1 MQLIEEIDEYFMA
14 RSRGLWNYIFIERET
29 PATGIQFRLG
39 CLEKLTIRNA
49 VIPALLTGRN
59 QVSSLRSHPVTSS
72 LSQSPHILAVVDFTC
87 DPSTDANGCLPPGC
101 EQGDPKCDPGCG
113 KNYCCLLE
121 KAKSIPMAHPLI
133 PSPSPPMFPPSTVTA
148 NPCAISL

>member
-1 MQLIEEIDEYFMA
+1 MRYFSSSVLLLI
-14 RSRGLWNYIFIERET
+14 GLAGPLVAVAAEAVT
-29 PATGIQFRLG
+29 PAQGG
-39 CLEKLTIRNA
+39 PA
-49 VIPALLTGRN
+49 VSG
-59 QVSSLRSHPVTSS
+59 
-72 LSQSPHILAVVDFTC
+72 
-87 DPSTDANGCLPPGC
+87 
-101 EQGDPKCDPGCG
+101 DPGCG